1 MQTLFAWD
9 AHGSADAAMAQQVLE
24 QGSPDAAVRR
34 QALEMAEGAW
44 NQRQTIDAQLERL
57 APQWP
62 PRRQPSVDRNILR
75 VAVWELGNSQT
86 PPKVVLDEAIEMAK
100 IFSTEQSAAFVNGVL
115 DAVLREHMAL
125 ISAEPAPQTTSDLP
139 PPTPIT

>member
-1 MQTLFAWD
+1 MQVLFAWD
-9 AHGSADAAMAQQVLE
+9 AHGSSDEKMAQQVLE
-24 QGSPDAAVRR
+24 QGSQDAAIRR
-34 QALEMAEGAW
+34 QAMEMAQGAW
-44 NQRQTIDAQLERL
+44 NQRQAIDAQLERH

-75 VAVWELGNSQT
+75 IAVWELGNSPT

-115 DAVLREHMAL
+115 DAILKEHTTL
-125 ISAEPAPQTTSDLP
+125 ISTEPPTTSSS
-139 PPTPIT
+139 T